1 MYSYKLYFDGALI
14 AEGNE
19 EEFNAAA
26 QRMHESLGSA
36 PERIGSEDDMLA
48 AVEGKMIGFFLENF
62 VKDPLYVYML
72 HLAKDDFNMA
82 SGMIIA
88 SYLDYH
94 HRFTTAITED

>member
-36 PERIGSEDDMLA
+36 PEKISSEDDMLA
-48 AVEGKMIGFFLENF
+48 AIEGKMIGLFLENF
-62 VKDPLYVYML
+62 VNDPLFIDL
-72 HLAKDDFNMA
+72 LFLAKDDFNLA
-82 SGMIIA
+82 SGMVIA

-94 HRFTTAITED
+94 HRFTTVITED